1 MISTHR
7 ILAFTIPIKLAV
19 LLAFTWYATRPP
31 ALSDAALVD
40 HIVVIKSTHMM
51 TLYAHGK
58 PVQSYKVALGRSDG
72 RKLQQGDHRTPEGH
86 YLVDS
91 HNPHSA
97 FHLSL
102 HVSYPNP
109 DDRARALA
117 AHASAGG
124 EIMIHGLAP
133 RYAFL
138 GSLQSQTD
146 WTDGCIAVSNAEIEE
161 VYRLVLNNLPSI
173 SSPNAVRTSAWLQM
187 SVFVLRYSLGG

>member
-7 ILAFTIPIKLAV
+7 FLAYSIPIKVAG
-19 LLAFTWYATRPP
+19 LLAFAWYATRPP
-31 ALSDAALVD
+31 VTPETAVVD
-40 HIVVIKSTHMM
+40 QIVVIKSTHTM

-58 PVQSYKVALGRSDG
+58 IVRSCKVALGRAEG

-102 HVSYPNP
+102 HVSYPNM
-109 DDRARALA
+109 DDRARAVA
-117 AHASAGG
+117 AHAAAGG
-124 EIMIHGLAP
+124 DVMIHGLAA

-146 WTDGCIAVSNAEIEE
+146 WTDGCIAVSNAEIEQI
-161 VYRLVLNNLPSI
+161 YRLVPNNTPI
-173 SSPNAVRTSAWLQM
+173 AIEP
-187 SVFVLRYSLGG
+187 